1 MSFRITKKNT
11 IQRIINQLS
20 TKTSSINTSST
31 TNTSS
36 LINSLALKGSE
47 INSSLHNPHK
57 SSVVT
62 NLSGTKI
69 ISDISGQFGWAI
81 DTDNTGRFVVVGA
94 PTANSSVGY
103 ARVYSISSTNT
114 PNLLF
119 TTSQLVAASSLT
131 GFSVSISGLG
141 NVIAV
146 GAPGHNSNNGGVLIY
161 TNNNGI
167 ITYNTLISPSAP
179 GAYVGQFVKLNHDG
193 TVLAIGAPLFDVNFG
208 RVWIYKFTTSWN
220 LVQVI
225 DRPADTFYFGDVI
238 SMNSNGNKIFIGSR
252 SAITG
257 GIFCRVYVA
266 NLNRSTSQWDLNNY
280 FTGIP
285 ITTTSLIADV
295 DFDIKASLDDNYLV
309 ISCPSQNNTIGT
321 AAVLSLSPGNDM
333 VRSQFIIRPIAGEVG
348 FGYKVCISG
357 DSKTIYISSATNES
371 NEGQIWVYRQNK
383 KSWIRVLRPFRGTGD
398 IGQPQQG
405 FAIACNIS
413 GSRLMIGGPFD
424 NLNKGAY
431 WTFI

>member
-11 IQRIINQLS
+11 IQKINNQLS
-20 TKTSSINTSST
+20 VNSSSI
-31 TNTSS
+31 NTSS
-36 LINSLALKGSE
+36 LINSLAVKGSQ
-47 INSSLHNPHK
+47 INSSLHNPNK
-57 SSVVT
+57 SYVVG
-62 NLSGTKI
+62 NLSGTKV

-81 DTDNTGRFVVVGA
+81 DTDNAGRFVVVGA

-119 TTSQLVAASSLT
+119 TTSQLVAASTLT
-131 GFSVSISGLG
+131 GFSVSISGNG

-161 TNNNGI
+161 TNNNGS
-167 ITYNTLISPSAP
+167 ITYSTLISPSSP
-179 GAYVGQFVKLNHDG
+179 GAYVGQFVKLNEDG
-193 TVLAIGAPLFDVNFG
+193 TVLAIGAPLFSTNSG

-225 DRPADTFYFGDVI
+225 DRPTGTFYFGDVI
-238 SMNSNGNKIFIGSR
+238 SMNSNGNKIFIGAR
-252 SAITG
+252 STITG

-266 NLNRSTSQWDLNNY
+266 NLNRSTSQWVLNNH

-285 ITTTSLIADV
+285 VTTTSLIADV
-295 DFDIKASLDDNYLV
+295 DFDIAASLDDNYLV

-321 AAVLSLSPGNDM
+321 ASVLSMSPGNDM
-333 VRSQFIIRPIAGEVG
+333 VRSQFVIRPLAGEVG

-357 DSKTIYISSATNES
+357 DSKTIYISSATSES
-371 NEGQIWVYRQNK
+371 NEGQIWVYRQHK

-405 FAIACNIS
+405 FAIACSIN
-413 GSRLMIGGPFD
+413 GGKLMIGGPFD